1 MSAGKFD
8 RVITIQ
14 APTTTPDEYGTPQKT
29 WATFWTG
36 YAQLLT
42 LSRQEFMLKEL
53 GETTEIVATYRIRYV
68 AGVNLAM
75 RVVHSGQA
83 GSTVYR
89 VADVREIGRHEYLEL
104 KCVAV
109 TS

>member
-14 APTTTPDEYGTPQKT
+14 APTTAIDGNGTPQQT

-68 AGVNLAM
+68 AGVILNM
-75 RVVHSGQA
+75 RVVHAGQS
-83 GSTVYR
+83 GSTTFR
-89 VADVREIGRHEYLEL
+89 IADVRELGRHEFLEL
-104 KCVAV
+104 KCIAV